1 MKWRQA
7 NSQKKMIQNNNSE
20 DDQGSWKPKR
30 EDARNVFQRSTRTKK
45 QTEMN
50 NILEGISSRITETEE
65 WINDLEDRMVEI
77 TAEQNI
83 EKKNWKKKKK
93 EEAKGS

>member
-1 MKWRQA
+1 
-7 NSQKKMIQNNNSE
+7 MIQNNNSA
-20 DDQGSWKPKR
+20 DDQGSWKPKG
-30 EDARNVFQRSTRTKK
+30 EDARNVFQRSRRTKK

-83 EKKNWKKKKK
+83 EKKNWKKKKN
-93 EEAKGS
+93 EEA